1 MNDIALTLAVCACGG
16 IGSVFRY
23 LVDGVIK
30 SRWMTVFPV
39 ATFSINITAGLA
51 TGIVAALYAS
61 QTVSSPAHLLLATGL
76 LGGFSTFS
84 TAINEMVSLSRQKK
98 IAAASF
104 YAFATM
110 IAPVATVA
118 LGYFIAR

>member
-16 IGSVFRY
+16 VGSVFRY

-51 TGIVAALYAS
+51 TGIVAALYA
-61 QTVSSPAHLLLATGL
+61 
-76 LGGFSTFS
+76 
-84 TAINEMVSLSRQKK
+84 
-98 IAAASF
+98 
-104 YAFATM
+104 
-110 IAPVATVA
+110 
-118 LGYFIAR
+118 